1 MANYLKL
8 KLILLAEL
16 AIGDCIFPILRL
28 TQHSPVSAKDVG
40 MAIQYMVPLPISY
53 IYTGSDTTPSLVLTS
68 LSPPL
73 EGFSCIC
80 QRYGRYLERHRSATT
95 SGMLCIRSLG
105 CVRYMSIGPGIRDSS
120 MLSTVQ
126 AICVLYAI
134 LQLGS

>member
-53 IYTGSDTTPSLVLTS
+53 IYSGSDTTPSLVLTS
-68 LSPPL
+68 L
-73 EGFSCIC
+73 
-80 QRYGRYLERHRSATT
+80 
-95 SGMLCIRSLG
+95 
-105 CVRYMSIGPGIRDSS
+105 
-120 MLSTVQ
+120 
-126 AICVLYAI
+126 
-134 LQLGS
+134 